1 MIEIKNRNIG
11 VIIPA
16 LDEETTIKEVIL
28 GFHKY
33 LPSAEIC
40 VVDNASTDNTYQIAE
55 ETLQSIP
62 VKGYILKELSLGKGN
77 ALRRA
82 FIELDWDIYITV
94 DADLTYDPKNIL
106 ELIEP
111 VISNKADIVVGD
123 RHSNNI
129 YKNQNDRRFHEFGNR
144 LVRKLINI
152 IFNTNLNDIFSGY
165 RVLNKRFAKNMPIIT
180 SNFEIETEMTI
191 CALIYK
197 FRIKEIPI
205 NYLNRIS
212 GSVSKLNTISDGAKI
227 IKALLMIII
236 DYKPLSFFG
245 SLSLILFIAS
255 LAIGTPVINEYILT
269 KYITHVPLA
278 ILATGTMITSLLFFA
293 VALILNVLTRS
304 NLRTILLKI
313 QNSKNQ

>member
-1 MIEIKNRNIG
+1 MYNNKDLKIG
-11 VIIPA
+11 IIIPA
-16 LDEETTIKEVIL
+16 LNEEKTIKDVII
-28 GFHKY
+28 GFHDS
-33 LPSAEIC
+33 LPHAEIY
-40 VVDNASTDNTYQIAE
+40 VIDNASTDNTLEIAE
-55 ETLQSIP
+55 KTLKSISSTGQIIREET
-62 VKGYILKELSLGKGN
+62 KGKAN

-82 FIELDWDIYITV
+82 FIELDLDIYITV
-94 DADLTYDPKNIL
+94 DADLTYDPMEINKLLEPIL
-106 ELIEP
+106 A
-111 VISNKADIVVGD
+111 NTADIVVGD

-129 YKNQNDRRFHEFGNR
+129 YNKQNDRRFHEFGNR
-144 LVRKLINI
+144 LVRKLINM
-152 IFNTNLNDIFSGY
+152 IFNTSLNDIFSGY

-212 GSVSKLNTISDGAKI
+212 GSISKLNTISDGAKI

-236 DYKPLSFFG
+236 DYKPLFFFG
-245 SLSLILFIAS
+245 SLSIILFFTS
-255 LAIGTPVINEYILT
+255 LAIGLPVINEYILT

-278 ILATGTMITSLLFFA
+278 ILATGTMITSLLFFV

-313 QNSKNQ
+313 QNSKN